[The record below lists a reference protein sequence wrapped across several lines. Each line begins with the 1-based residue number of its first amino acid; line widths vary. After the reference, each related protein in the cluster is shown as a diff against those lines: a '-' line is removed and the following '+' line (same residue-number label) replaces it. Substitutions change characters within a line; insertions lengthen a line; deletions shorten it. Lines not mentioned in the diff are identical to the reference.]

1 MLGVALYRW
10 VKQRSLPGFALT
22 VDAGG
27 LNGMVDNWSNHLSV
41 DMQERSM
48 IKCLLG
54 TCWSL
59 KILRS
64 TYGREETSDVR
75 YCNFLSAYHWKRHE
89 VRTSICVVQFLL
101 RQFILSEGM
110 SWVWIKS
117 TLNCGKNKG
126 ILSSWHITTPT
137 KCQDVVHAK
146 RIWPLYSYQYRTLIW
161 LVTGV
166 RQHNRYRTKMGG
178 HFFVNA

>member
-54 TCWSL
+54 TC
-59 KILRS
+59 
-64 TYGREETSDVR
+64 
-75 YCNFLSAYHWKRHE
+75 
-89 VRTSICVVQFLL
+89 
-101 RQFILSEGM
+101 
-110 SWVWIKS
+110 
-117 TLNCGKNKG
+117 
-126 ILSSWHITTPT
+126 
-137 KCQDVVHAK
+137 
-146 RIWPLYSYQYRTLIW
+146 
-161 LVTGV
+161 
-166 RQHNRYRTKMGG
+166 
-178 HFFVNA
+178 